1 MAALNYTEE
10 DKRSLYQALLYGYN
24 RAGDNSVILAFFGMH
39 MRFKQ
44 FVDEIDAI
52 AAAFIKHGVKRGDC
66 VTIFAPNIPQ
76 SVIALYA
83 ANRIGAVG
91 NMVHPLSTKPEIDYA
106 VNLTESKIVL
116 TVELNE
122 ELISGNK
129 DVEVI
134 RCKTGGYF
142 PQNIKGLVMKAGFGF
157 SMRKFGHAKDIRA
170 STSWTDLLEE
180 GKKLIKEGFVLPKE
194 EGKADDTAVIMY
206 TGGTT
211 GVSKGVMLSNYA
223 VNSISMQMLLDV
235 GVGKTDVEDGFLA
248 ILPIFHAFGLAVTIH
263 APIISGMKVVLVPR
277 FDPKGCFNQIK
288 KENILFVPGV
298 PALFERMYP
307 FFENYDMSKMKL
319 MCSGGDR
326 VSAELADKYN
336 KLLARDHADVKFRAG
351 YGLTEASGTCT
362 LVPNE
367 YDELPTGCIGVPMTG
382 TKICVVKPGTIEEIS
397 DGEEG
402 ELCFLGPAIM
412 KGYLK
417 NEEAT
422 NDVLRKHADGNT
434 WLHTGDIVVV
444 RKDGNIC
451 FRSRFKRLVKVN
463 GYNVYP
469 SVIEEIIQHHPA
481 VKQICAVST
490 PWKDNRKIK
499 LFVVLNEGANPATIE
514 SDLIEYAKNSGLN
527 RWSVPVKVE
536 VVDSLPMTKFSKIDY
551 MLLEKQEF
559 EKAGKQ

>member
-24 RAGDNSVILAFFGMH
+24 RAGDNSIILAFYGRH
-39 MRFKQ
+39 MLFKQ
-44 FVDEIDAI
+44 FMDEVSAT
-52 AAAFIKHGVKRGDC
+52 AAAFIKHGVKKGDC
-66 VTIFAPNIPQ
+66 ITIYAPNIPQ

-83 ANRIGAVG
+83 ANRIGAIG
-91 NMVHPLSTKPEIDYA
+91 NMVHPLSTKQEVQYAID
-106 VNLTESKIVL
+106 LTESKIVL

-122 ELISGNK
+122 ELVSNNK
-129 DVEVI
+129 DLEVI
-134 RCKTGGYF
+134 RCKTAGYF
-142 PQNIKGLVMKAGFGF
+142 PTNLKGLVMKAGFGF
-157 SMRKFGHAKDIRA
+157 AMRKYGSVENVKAVTA
-170 STSWTDLLEE
+170 WTDLLEE
-180 GKKLIKEGFVLPKE
+180 GKKLIAEGFTLPKE
-194 EGKADDTAVIMY
+194 DGKAEDTAVIMY

-223 VNSISMQMLLDV
+223 VNSISMQMLIDV

-263 APIISGMKVVLVPR
+263 APLISGMKVVLVPR
-277 FDPKGCFNQIK
+277 FDPKGCFNEIK
-288 KENILFVPGV
+288 RENILFVPGV

-326 VSAELADKYN
+326 VSAELAAKYN
-336 KLLARDHADVKFRAG
+336 KILARDHADVKFRAG

-362 LVPNE
+362 LVPND
-367 YDELPTGCIGVPMTG
+367 YDVLPSGCIGVPMTG
-382 TKICVVKPGTIEEIS
+382 TQICVVKPGTTEEVPE
-397 DGEEG
+397 GEEG

-422 NDVLRKHADGNT
+422 NEVLRKHADGKT
-434 WLHTGDIVVV
+434 WLHTGDIVAV

-451 FRSRFKRLVKVN
+451 FRSRYKRLVKVN

-469 SVIEEIIQHHPA
+469 SVIEEIVQAHPS
-481 VKQICAVST
+481 VKQVCAVTT

-499 LFVVLNEGANPATIE
+499 LFVVLNEGANAATVE
-514 SDLIEYAKNSGLN
+514 SDLIEFAKKSGLS
-527 RWSVPVKVE
+527 RWSIPVKVE
-536 VVDSLPMTKFSKIDY
+536 VVEALPMTKFSKVDY
-551 MLLEKQEF
+551 MLLEKQEL
-559 EKAGKQ
+559 ENSKKQ

>member
-1 MAALNYTEE
+1 M
-10 DKRSLYQALLYGYN
+10 YGYN
-24 RAGDNSVILAFFGMH
+24 RAGADSVILAFFGRH
-39 MRFKQ
+39 MKFGELKE
-44 FVDEIDAI
+44 EIDAV
-52 AAAFIKHGVKRGDC
+52 AAAFLNHGVKKGDC

-83 ANRIGAVG
+83 ANRLGAVG
-91 NMVHPLSTKPEIDYA
+91 NMVHPLSPKSEIQYA
-106 VNLTESKIVL
+106 LELTESKIVL

-129 DVEVI
+129 DIEVI

-142 PQNIKGLVMKAGFGF
+142 PANPKGLAMKLGFGF
-157 SMRKFGHAKDIRA
+157 SMRKYGPAKDVAAI
-170 STSWTDLLEE
+170 TSWDTLLAE
-180 GKKLIKEGFVLPKE
+180 GRKLLKNGFVLPPE
-194 EGKADDTAVIMY
+194 DGKPDDTSVIMY

-223 VNSISMQMLLDV
+223 VNSISMQMLIDV
-235 GVGKTDVEDGFLA
+235 GIGKTDVEDGFLS

-277 FDPKGCFNQIK
+277 FDPMGCFKQIK
-288 KENILFVPGV
+288 KEDILFVPGV
-298 PALFERMYP
+298 PALFERMYQY
-307 FFENYDMSKMKL
+307 FENYDMSRMKL

-326 VSAELADKYN
+326 VPSDLAEKYN
-336 KLLARDHADVKFRAG
+336 NILARDGADIKFRAG

-362 LVPNE
+362 LVPNN
-367 YDELPTGCIGVPMTG
+367 YDTLPVGCIGVPMTG
-382 TKICVVKPGTIEEIS
+382 TKICVVIPGTTTEVP

-422 NDVLRKHADGNT
+422 NEVLRKHDDGNI
-434 WLHTGDIVVV
+434 WLHTGDIVLV

-451 FRSRFKRLVKVN
+451 FRSRYKRLVKVN

-469 SVIEEIIQHHPA
+469 SVIEEVIQNHP
-481 VKQICAVST
+481 VVRQVCAVST
-490 PWKDNRKIK
+490 PWKDNQKIK
-499 LFVVLNEGANPATIE
+499 LFVVLADDVAPETAANIE
-514 SDLIEYAKNSGLN
+514 SELIEFAKAGGLN
-527 RWSVPVKVE
+527 RWSIPIKVD
-536 VVDSLPMTKFSKIDY
+536 VVESLPMTKFNKIDY
-551 MLLEKQEF
+551 KLLEKQEL
-559 EKAGKQ
+559 EKKNK